1 MKLHTNT
8 CLSDSFLKSYRP
20 CNYIWPYIKKESLA
34 QVFFLW
40 NFSEQLLQ
48 KTVNDYFWTLRVD
61 LEKKR
66 LWNQKFIIEV
76 IIKVL
81 KKSVLVCN
89 FTRIFEAVIL
99 KQFLKIFE
107 ANQSWR
113 GKKTSYQAFVFSLL
127 QRPESVTQRWP
138 STLLKKET
146 LAQILTD

>member
-1 MKLHTNT
+1 MFFVAFYCWTWVSKYWLSWLAERHLFVRSIQSSKISVVYWRLSGAVIQRCFIKPLSYECLHTNT

-89 FTRIFEAVIL
+89 F
-99 KQFLKIFE
+99 
-107 ANQSWR
+107 
-113 GKKTSYQAFVFSLL
+113 Y
-127 QRPESVTQRWP
+127 
-138 STLLKKET
+138 
-146 LAQILTD
+146 